1 MNLNRVSFGY
11 KLFSLIFCCL
21 FGVLM
26 LLSSCEEEKYQ
37 PEVTSN
43 KTLFMYFPWSGDRN
57 ALTDYFQTNISGMEQ
72 AIAEHGL
79 NGERVIVF
87 LSTTSSE
94 AEMFEITCVDG
105 KCKRSVLKKYE
116 MPKLTTRDGLST
128 ILNDMKQFAPARSY
142 AMTIGCHGMGWVPTK
157 GTNTL
162 RRNIPEKLYWM
173 YEGVPLTRYFGGTSV
188 AYQTDIKTLAD
199 ALVAS
204 ELHMEYIL
212 FDDCYMSCIE
222 VAYEL
227 RHVVDYLIAS
237 PCEMMA
243 AGMPYTLIGNY
254 LLGEPNYE
262 AICEEFYAFYSSYV
276 YPYGTLAVT
285 NCSELDAMAEIMKEI
300 NNRYSLDPSLMGDL
314 QSLDGYYPTIFYD
327 YGDYVRHLCPDA
339 DLLQQFETQLNL
351 TVPYKVHTDK
361 YFTMSRGTYMIR
373 TFSGLTVSDPS
384 LNELAADKSQ
394 TSWWKAT
401 H

>member
-1 MNLNRVSFGY
+1 MNFNMISFEY
-11 KLFSLIFCCL
+11 KLSRLIFCCL

-26 LLSSCEEEKYQ
+26 LLSSCEKAEYQ
-37 PEVTSN
+37 PIMMS

-57 ALTDYFQTNISGMEQ
+57 ELTDYFQTNISDMEQ
-72 AIAEHGL
+72 AIAKHGL

-87 LSTTSSE
+87 LSTTSSD

-105 KCKRSVLKKYE
+105 KCKRTVLKKYE
-116 MPKLTTRDGLST
+116 LPKLTTLDGLST

-142 AMTIGCHGMGWVPTK
+142 AMTIGCHGMGWIPTK
-157 GTNTL
+157 GANTL

-204 ELHMEYIL
+204 GLHMEYIL
-212 FDDCYMSCIE
+212 LDDCYMSCIE

-243 AGMPYTLIGNY
+243 AGMPYALIGNY

-285 NCSELDAMAEIMKEI
+285 NCSELDVMAEIMKEI
-300 NNRYSLDPSLMGDL
+300 NNRYSLDPSVIGDL